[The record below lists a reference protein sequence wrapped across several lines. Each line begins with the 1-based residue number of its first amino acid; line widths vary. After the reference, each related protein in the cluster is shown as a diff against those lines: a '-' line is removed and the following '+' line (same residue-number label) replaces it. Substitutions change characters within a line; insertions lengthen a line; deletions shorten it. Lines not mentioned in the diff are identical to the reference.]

1 MLVNFYFNILT
12 QYNIKKTDYII
23 LMIKI
28 KIFEGGLM
36 NKGIFNSECLKN
48 AVLSC
53 FNPNN
58 VDILYKDKLVCI
70 TADDDFTHAIII
82 NTATPELKIPKENV
96 IGLAW
101 EPIKFLII
109 TEGFI
114 IYAIKHIGKYYI
126 GDKHNLPDPFIEGY
140 GYLTYNSLPKEI
152 SQKNKKMSI
161 VLSHKQRAPGH
172 TYRHSLVKCILQNN
186 IPVDIFGLGCKFYNT
201 KDERVKGVFKDS
213 EPYLNYFFT
222 ISIENFRS
230 NHYFSEKII
239 NPLLYDCCPIYL
251 GCHNINTYL
260 NDGSIQMVGNIKDD
274 MELIVKI
281 LLNPLDYYKIVD
293 KEYINNKTNLL
304 KNLDTLF

>member
-1 MLVNFYFNILT
+1 
-12 QYNIKKTDYII
+12 
-23 LMIKI
+23 MIKI

-36 NKGIFNSECLKN
+36 NKGTFNSEYLKN

-53 FNPNN
+53 FNPDN

-82 NTATPELKIPKENV
+82 NTAMPSLKIPKENV

-101 EPIKFLII
+101 EPIKFLRI
-109 TEGFI
+109 TQEFI

-126 GDKHNLPDPFIEGY
+126 GDKSNLPETFIEGY
-140 GYLTYNSLPKEI
+140 GYLTYNNHPPKEI
-152 SQKNKKMSI
+152 SQKIKKMSI
-161 VLSHKQRAPGH
+161 VLSHKQLAPGH

-186 IPVDIFGLGCKFYNT
+186 VPIDIFGRGCKFYN
-201 KDERVKGVFKDS
+201 KNDERVKGEFKNS

-281 LLNPLDYYKIVD
+281 LLNPLDYYKKLD
-293 KEYINNKTNLL
+293 KEYIINKTNLL
-304 KNLDTLF
+304 TNLDILF